1 VSVPL
6 PSDLAQ
12 KRLIVVV
19 GKGGTGRTTLS
30 AALALL
36 LAERGRNVLL
46 YQANSKEK
54 LSGLMGGPPVGQAIV
69 RLRDKLWAVNPNP
82 TDTIHEY
89 GLMIL
94 RYETIYRMVFEN
106 RVSKALVRAIPGIDD
121 YALLGKMW
129 FHTTEEIGGRWTYD
143 TIVFDAPAT
152 GHAST
157 MLRIPRAIL
166 DAVPEGPLTRDAL
179 KVKALLE
186 DPVRTGTLMCTL
198 AEEMP
203 TNETIELAERLDKEM
218 NIRPSAVVVNQLYPR
233 RFGDGTPAGRA
244 LDALS
249 VEADAD
255 LAPLVLRARL
265 SRDRRAL
272 NDFYL
277 ERLRRE
283 LALPM
288 TELPILFRPTLGP
301 AELEQLV
308 RILDRALAR
317 PGAREQAAS

>member
-1 VSVPL
+1 MPL
-6 PSDLAQ
+6 PPDLHQ
-12 KRLIVVV
+12 KRLIIVV
-19 GKGGTGRTTLS
+19 GKGGTGRTTVATALS
-30 AALALL
+30 VL
-36 LAERGRNVLL
+36 LADRGRNVLL

-54 LSGLMGGPPVGQAIV
+54 LSGLLGGPPVGQAIV
-69 RLRDKLWAVNPNP
+69 RLRDRLWAVNPNP

-129 FHTTEEIGGRWTYD
+129 FHTTEEAAGRWRYD
-143 TIVFDAPAT
+143 TVVFDAPAT

-179 KVKALLE
+179 KVRALLE
-186 DPVRTGTLMCTL
+186 DSARTATILCTL

-203 TNETIELAERLDKEM
+203 TNETIELAERLGKELH
-218 NIRPSAVVVNQLYPR
+218 IRPSGVVVNQLYPDH
-233 RFGDGTPAGRA
+233 FGDGTPAGRV
-244 LDALS
+244 LQELS

-255 LAPLVLRARL
+255 LAPIVARAQL
-265 SRDRRAL
+265 SRDRREL
-272 NDFYL
+272 NEIYL
-277 ERLRRE
+277 DRLRRE
-283 LALPM
+283 LPLPL
-288 TELPILFRPTLGP
+288 TELPMVFRPTLGP
-301 AELEQLV
+301 VELTYLV
-308 RILDRALAR
+308 RLLERELARGPGLEKALA
-317 PGAREQAAS
+317 